1 MITLNNKKFA
11 ETEAEFIDSLFASGG
26 TCVGYAKKNKS
37 SVTLLDHN
45 KQKIGVINKHGVL
58 GKATKQL
65 DGKYWYSYGTIEQIG
80 GYDNYMQSVK
90 EPAAIINALFKN
102 QSATENNFVTTIGE

>member
-80 GYDNYMQSVK
+80 EYDSYIQSVE
-90 EPAAIINALFKN
+90 EPTAIINALL
-102 QSATENNFVTTIGE
+102 